1 MIEMILR
8 FFAIPA
14 GLDCARYGP
23 EGGWGWD
30 PPEGPLVGH
39 QDDVKPH
46 QPQTRYDSHQVDESV
61 PIKTAEDA
69 GLLTSELPGTY
80 SLRSCSFRFASR
92 SATLRN
98 NNKTLTSMTQG
109 ARRAV
114 KLRGADAEFVCITR

>member
-69 GLLTSELPGTY
+69 GLLTSELPEDLFVEQLQH
-80 SLRSCSFRFASR
+80 SDL
-92 SATLRN
+92 
-98 NNKTLTSMTQG
+98 LTGLPLCVTTTK
-109 ARRAV
+109 R
-114 KLRGADAEFVCITR
+114 